1 MPRVIIFQ
9 HSPSCS
15 AGTIAGHLKAD
26 GAEPTIIKFY
36 AGDQIPDLDQ
46 FNIMIVLG
54 GTMDVWEEDAYPWL
68 REEKAAIRHWVKN
81 LDRPYF
87 GVCLGHQLLAD
98 SLGGEVGPASAC
110 EFDLAEIS
118 LSDEGMCHRLFE
130 GVEPVFRGVQW
141 HCAEVKRLPVG
152 ATCLASSPQCRV
164 AAMSYGSAAF
174 GLQYHIEAS
183 EQSIHEWADPD
194 ASRAAL
200 ARQYPANYA
209 VGVQRRV
216 SESFADILEN
226 SRRVYDNFMHVAI
239 EQMQD

>member
-9 HSPSCS
+9 HSPSCG

-26 GAEPTIIKFY
+26 GAEPTIVNFD

-46 FNIMIVLG
+46 FNILIALG
-54 GTMDVWEEDAYPWL
+54 GTMDVWEENDYPWL
-68 REEKAAIRHWVKN
+68 RQEKAVIHHWVKD
-81 LDRPYF
+81 LDRPYL

-98 SLGGEVGPASAC
+98 CLGGEVGPAPAC

-130 GVEPVFRGVQW
+130 GVGPVFRGVQW
-141 HCAEVKRLPVG
+141 HCAEVKQLPVD
-152 ATCLASSPQCRV
+152 ATCLASSPLCRV

-183 EQSIHEWADPD
+183 EQSIHEWAASD
-194 ASRAAL
+194 ASMAAL
-200 ARQYPANYA
+200 ASQYPPEYA
-209 VGVQRRV
+209 ASVQRRV
-216 SESFADILEN
+216 SESFADILKN

-239 EQMQD
+239 ERMQD